1 MVVGNYFANKG
12 WIYLLLVSCLYVLYK
27 ATVRTSLPVFMAL
40 SLLPLGIF
48 AFLLIINN
56 HKDIYKMKTSSK

>member
-1 MVVGNYFANKG
+1 MTIDKDKYGKFLMVVGNYFANKG

-48 AFLLIINN
+48 AF
-56 HKDIYKMKTSSK
+56 Y